1 MSDAKL
7 PDFSGKTISMMLI
20 DEDHSHDLDNPH
32 FEYQGERLFIIGTI
46 PAISTESA
54 WNGNQ
59 IGAVAWERV
68 RNYTLFANLETYI
81 KAVEKSDSFQD
92 EQK

>member
-1 MSDAKL
+1 MSNATL

-20 DEDHSHDLDNPH
+20 DEAHSHDLDNPH

-46 PAISTESA
+46 PAISTDSG

-68 RNYTLFANLETYI
+68 RNYTLFPNLETYI